1 MACKL
6 VCKGGKDVL
15 ELPSVEVISG
25 TEEASTEE
33 SLVGDCFRERLGYG
47 RFPGAGQSV
56 EPKYILVPRVC
67 SPVHDVLEDGLSSSR
82 KTFIVMASLVSGI
95 AHRLQLLQ
103 NFEVCSFLWEARV
116 ISTDYM

>member
-1 MACKL
+1 MCEGGVFLDDSDDVVSKVRVAACEL

-47 RFPGAGQSV
+47 RFPGARQSIQ
-56 EPKYILVPRVC
+56 PKYILALRVPCPVC
-67 SPVHDVLEDGLSSSR
+67 DVLEDRLSSPR
-82 KTFIVMASLVSGI
+82 KASIMMTSQVPGI
-95 AHRLQLLQ
+95 TYRL
-103 NFEVCSFLWEARV
+103 
-116 ISTDYM
+116 